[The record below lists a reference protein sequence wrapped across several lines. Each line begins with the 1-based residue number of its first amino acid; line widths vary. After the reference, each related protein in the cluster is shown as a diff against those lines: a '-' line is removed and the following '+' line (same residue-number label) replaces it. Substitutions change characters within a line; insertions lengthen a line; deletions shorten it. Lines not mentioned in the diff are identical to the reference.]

1 MIYYAIISLL
11 EIFAKKKF
19 IFETYFRNHIET
31 SFNIGVLLQCDFIFI
46 KIYSKTILQDNN
58 DLDEY
63 NIYKYCLYL
72 FLL

>member
-1 MIYYAIISLL
+1 M
-11 EIFAKKKF
+11 IFAENKF
-19 IFETYFRNHIET
+19 IFGTYFRNHIET

-63 NIYKYCLYL
+63 NIYKYCLCL